1 MKRKIIHVD
10 MDAFFASVE
19 IMDNPKLKGKPIIVG
34 GTKDRGV
41 VTTCS
46 YEARKYGVH
55 SAMAGFQARALCP
68 HGIFLPVRIPRYRE
82 VSNEIFKILY
92 DITDKVEIAS
102 IDEAYL
108 DITELKESSI
118 NIARRIKYLVKKKF
132 GLIISV
138 GISYN
143 KFLAKLAS
151 GWDKPDGLKE
161 IKEGEVRALLE
172 PLKLNKIFGLGKQ
185 SIKKL
190 NNIGIYKVKDLYAL
204 DREFFIDYFGKN
216 GSDIYDRIRGIDNR
230 EVVVTRERKSIGKET
245 TLKADTKDKTIL
257 KSYLKIFSKD
267 IYNNLKKQKVE
278 GKTLTLKI
286 KNREF
291 KSNTRSK
298 TFNHYLNNE
307 EEIYIEGCNILDSI
321 ENLDALRL
329 IGLTLSNL
337 RDVKKNEEVI
347 IEQISMF

>member
-34 GTKDRGV
+34 GIKERGV

-46 YEARKYGVH
+46 YEARRYGIH
-55 SAMAGFQARALCP
+55 SAMAGFEARALCP
-68 HGIFLPVRIPRYRE
+68 HGVFLPVRISRYRE
-82 VSNEIFKILY
+82 VSNEIFEILY
-92 DITDKVEIAS
+92 EITDQVEVAS

-108 DITELKESSI
+108 DITNLSESALSVGK
-118 NIARRIKYLVKKKF
+118 RIKFLVKKKF

-161 IKEGEVRALLE
+161 IKEGEVRTLLE
-172 PLKLNKIFGLGKQ
+172 SLKLNKIFGLGKQ

-204 DREFFIDYFGKN
+204 DKEFFIDYFGKN
-216 GSDIYDRIRGIDNR
+216 GSNIYHRIRGIDNR
-230 EVVVTRERKSIGKET
+230 EVVITRERKSIGKEI
-245 TLKADTKDKTIL
+245 TLKLDTRDKCIL
-257 KSYLKIFSKD
+257 KFHLKKFSND

-278 GKTLTLKI
+278 GRTLTLKI
-286 KNREF
+286 KNKDF
-291 KSNTRSK
+291 KSSTRSK

-307 EEIYIEGCNILDSI
+307 KEIYIEGCKILDSI
-321 ENLDALRL
+321 EDLEDLRL

-337 RDVKKNEEVI
+337 RYMKKVADVV
-347 IEQISMF
+347 IEQISLF

>member
-1 MKRKIIHVD
+1 MERKIIHVD

-19 IMDNPKLKGKPIIVG
+19 IMDNPKLKGKPVIVG
-34 GTKDRGV
+34 GTKERGV

-46 YEARKYGVH
+46 YEARKYGIH
-55 SAMAGFQARALCP
+55 SAMAGFEARALCP
-68 HGIFLPVRIPRYRE
+68 HGVFLPIRIPRYKE

-92 DITDKVEIAS
+92 DITDKVEVAS

-108 DITELKESSI
+108 DITDLNENSI
-118 NIARRIKYLVKKKF
+118 IVGKRIKYLVKKRL

-161 IKEGEVRALLE
+161 IKEGEVRKLLE
-172 PLKLNKIFGLGKQ
+172 PLKLDKIFGLGKQ

-230 EVVVTRERKSIGKET
+230 EVVVTRERKSIGKEA
-245 TLKADTKDKTIL
+245 TLKSDTKNKEIL
-257 KSYLKIFSKD
+257 KSYLKIFSRD
-267 IYNNLKKQKVE
+267 IYNNLKKQNAE

-291 KSNTRSK
+291 KSNTKSK
-298 TFNHYLNNE
+298 TFNYYLSDE
-307 EEIYIEGCNILDSI
+307 EDIYIEGCNILDSI
-321 ENLDALRL
+321 ENLENLRL

-337 RDVKKNEEVI
+337 KDIKRQDDIV
-347 IEQISMF
+347 EQISLF

>member
-19 IMDNPKLKGKPIIVG
+19 IMDNPSLKNKPVIVG
-34 GTKDRGV
+34 GTSERGV

-46 YEARKYGVH
+46 YEARKYGIH

-68 HGIFLPVRIPRYRE
+68 HGLFLPVRMQRYKE
-82 VSNEIFKILY
+82 VSKEIFKILY
-92 DITDKVEIAS
+92 EITDKIEVAS

-108 DITELKESSI
+108 DVTELKESSI
-118 NIARRIKYLVKKKF
+118 DIGKRIKYLVKKRL

-151 GWDKPDGLKE
+151 GLDKPNGLRE
-161 IKEGEVRALLE
+161 IKESEVIEILK
-172 PLKLNKIFGLGKQ
+172 PLKLDKIFGLGKQ
-185 SIKKL
+185 SRKKL
-190 NNIGIYKVKDLYAL
+190 NSIGIYKVNDLYAL
-204 DREFFIDYFGKN
+204 ERDFFIDYFGKN

-230 EVVVTRERKSIGKET
+230 EVVITRERKSIGKET
-245 TLKADTKDKTIL
+245 TLKMNTNNKDIL
-257 KSYLKIFSKD
+257 KKYLKLFAKD
-267 IYNNLKKQKVE
+267 ICQNLKRQNVE

-286 KNREF
+286 KNKEF
-291 KSNTRSK
+291 KSNTKSK
-298 TFNHYLNNE
+298 TFNYYLNE
-307 EEIYIEGCNILDSI
+307 EEQIYIEGCKILNSI
-321 ENLDALRL
+321 ENLDDLRL

-337 RDVKKNEEVI
+337 KYIKEET
-347 IEQISMF
+347 IEQISLF

>member
-19 IMDNPKLKGKPIIVG
+19 IMDNPRLKNKPVIVG
-34 GTKDRGV
+34 GTKERGV

-46 YEARKYGVH
+46 YEARKYGIH
-55 SAMAGFQARALCP
+55 SAMPGFQARALCP
-68 HGIFLPVRIPRYRE
+68 NGIFLPVRMQRYKE
-82 VSNEIFKILY
+82 VSKEIFKVLY
-92 DITDKVEIAS
+92 EITDKVEVAS

-108 DITELKESSI
+108 DVTDLNESSI
-118 NIARRIKYLVKKKF
+118 IIGKRIKYLIKKRL

-151 GWDKPDGLKE
+151 GLDKPNGLKE
-161 IKEGEVRALLE
+161 IKEEEVIEILK

-190 NNIGIYKVKDLYAL
+190 NNIGIYMVNDLYAL
-204 DREFFIDYFGKN
+204 EREFFIDYFGKN

-230 EVVVTRERKSIGKET
+230 EIVVTRERKSIGKEI
-245 TLKADTKDKTIL
+245 TLKTNTNNKELL
-257 KSYLKIFSKD
+257 KSYLKLFAKD
-267 IYNNLKKQKVE
+267 IYNNLQKQNVE
-278 GKTLTLKI
+278 GKTLTLKT
-286 KNREF
+286 KNKDF
-291 KSNTRSK
+291 KSNTKSK
-298 TFNHYLNNE
+298 TFDYYLNQE
-307 EEIYIEGCNILDSI
+307 EQIYIEGCKILNSI
-321 ENLDALRL
+321 NYLDNLRL

-337 RDVKKNEEVI
+337 RYIEEKN
-347 IEQISMF
+347 IEQIKLF